1 MQQPAAALVADCAP
15 VDPRRTRRF
24 ERRAARAAGPV
35 TARAPGFGK
44 PARQPAQQRARV
56 PARRWAAAGDG
67 GVWRGRVGDVPL
79 ERRGWCRA
87 SLRLTR
93 PEAADGKGGGARPD
107 LELLSRAPRHVHA
120 QPNMRGAGSG
130 SRVAGH
136 VLNQQLWSIFGAYS
150 RRVQLRARPRHLDAC
165 SGLGPA
171 RSVDV
176 GLVGPNRQ
184 YTPVPRVHSG
194 REGGGGH
201 SGLSRG
207 HAARLRLRA

>member
-1 MQQPAAALVADCAP
+1 M
-15 VDPRRTRRF
+15 
-24 ERRAARAAGPV
+24 
-35 TARAPGFGK
+35 
-44 PARQPAQQRARV
+44 
-56 PARRWAAAGDG
+56 
-67 GVWRGRVGDVPL
+67 GDVPL

-194 REGGGGH
+194 REGGGGILACLEDTRPG
-201 SGLSRG
+201 SGSAPSWSLEDTRPGSGSAPSWPVPGVSRTRMMS
-207 HAARLRLRA
+207 HHRPWT